1 MKKIV
6 TAALIVMA
14 TQFGFAQQDAFK
26 KDVLKYIEVSGV
38 TAPIK
43 NVGEQLKTMV
53 PEEKHADFQKDFDS
67 TLPSLFSKI
76 ADVYME
82 EFTHDE
88 IKKILAFYNSE
99 VGKKL
104 SAKQDIL
111 MEKAEKA
118 GEHWGLDLQMALMKY
133 MEEE

>member
-26 KDVLKYIEVSGV
+26 QDVLKYMEMAGITV
-38 TAPIK
+38 PIK

-53 PEEKHADFQKDFDS
+53 PEEKHAEFQKDFDS

-76 ADVYME
+76 AEVYME

-88 IKKILAFYNSE
+88 IKKMITFYNSE

-104 SAKQDIL
+104 TAKQEIL
-111 MEKAEKA
+111 MEKSEKA
-118 GEHWGLDLQMALMKY
+118 GEHWGLDLQLALMKY
-133 MEEE
+133 MEQE